1 MSPQKQQQKPPLRN
15 YAYYSGIGIQMGVI
29 IFLGVW
35 GGQKLDAIMSI
46 ANFPLFT
53 ILLSFVSVFMAI
65 YIAVRDFLKNK

>member
-1 MSPQKQQQKPPLRN
+1 
-15 YAYYSGIGIQMGVI
+15 MGVI